1 MMVINAFWV
10 AFFSVIFLLID
21 LYVWIVIIR
30 ALVTWVNADPYN
42 PIVKILSQLVDPVTR
57 KIRKWLPFVRVGMV
71 DLSPLVLVFFLYF
84 IKVFLRMLLINMH
97 IM

>member
-1 MMVINAFWV
+1 MVINAFLI
-10 AFFSVIFLLID
+10 ALFSVIFMLID

-42 PIVKILSQLVDPVTR
+42 PIVRILSQLVDPITYR
-57 KIRKWLPFVRVGMV
+57 IRRWFPFVRVGMV
-71 DLSPLVLVFFLYF
+71 DLSPLILVFFLYF
-84 IKVFLRMLLINMH
+84 VKVFLKMLLINMG

>member
-1 MMVINAFWV
+1 MMVINAFLI
-10 AFFSVIFLLID
+10 AFFSLLFMLID

-42 PIVKILSQLVDPVTR
+42 PIVRILSQLVDPVTG
-57 KIRKWLPFVRVGMV
+57 KIRRVFPFVRVGMV
-71 DLSPLVLVFFLYF
+71 DLSPLFLVFVLYF
-84 IKVFLRMLLINMH
+84 IKVFLRMLLLNMG